1 MTVPCRLGHVF
12 SLRCYLFHAIVMGA
26 PASGKGTISSRIVSC
41 FNLNHIS
48 TGDLLRLHM
57 ENRTGKHI
65 QNNRAMAGVLFS
77 DLQGLILK
85 NDDWSLKARLQPTY
99 PLVGLATTQSQMHS
113 TKFQGE
119 QLLKKEHINVVIN
132 LVVPYD
138 VILERVQGRW
148 IHLQSGR
155 VYNSTFNAPKVQ
167 GVDDITGEQLIQR
180 PDDQPEAVKKRL
192 ENYSQTAQPL
202 FDLFREAG
210 ILKDFHGTE
219 TDEIWPKVYEY
230 LGSYLRPL
238 VEQSQ

>member
-1 MTVPCRLGHVF
+1 MT
-12 SLRCYLFHAIVMGA
+12 SKLFHAIVMGA

-57 ENRTGKHI
+57 ENRTDLGKI
-65 QNNRAMAGVLFS
+65 AEEIVKKGQLVPDNLMLKLVEKELSKLSS
-77 DLQGLILK
+77 DNWLLDGFP
-85 NDDWSLKARLQPTY
+85 R
-99 PLVGLATTQSQMHS
+99 

-138 VILERVQGRW
+138 VILDRVQGRW

-180 PDDQPEAVKKRL
+180 PDDRPEAVKKRL

-238 VEQSQ
+238 VKQSQ

>member
-1 MTVPCRLGHVF
+1 MLIHAYARECLTKQRL
-12 SLRCYLFHAIVMGA
+12 C
-26 PASGKGTISSRIVSC
+26 
-41 FNLNHIS
+41 S
-48 TGDLLRLHM
+48 T
-57 ENRTGKHI
+57 
-65 QNNRAMAGVLFS
+65 
-77 DLQGLILK
+77 
-85 NDDWSLKARLQPTY
+85 
-99 PLVGLATTQSQMHS
+99 LATGNGLR

-138 VILERVQGRW
+138 VILDRVQGRW

-180 PDDQPEAVKKRL
+180 PDDRPEAVKKRL

-238 VEQSQ
+238 VKQSQ